1 MSGSDGRRS
10 RALDLAALIAV
21 FVLVHVLLGI
31 AGLIPGLTG
40 PTGVPVPFGDVIGAY
55 RFWVDYWHR
64 TGQLVGIDTPWVYPL
79 LALVPMLAVSVAGD
93 AAYGPV
99 WVVLVTVLD
108 VGALVLVARR
118 SRQSRLVVGAVHRLP
133 RPGRDRA
140 DRRVALPIA
149 IAGVLA
155 IGSRPLLAS
164 VLLSVATWVKVWPA
178 AMIAALLVAGRRTA
192 AVITGVA
199 FTSAVVIGGAVALG
213 AGRNVFSFVTEQTG
227 RGLQVEAPVTGLWL
241 IDVLARVPG
250 ATVYYDR
257 DILTFQVTGYGVA
270 ATASVMTA
278 VLAGGVLLVL
288 GLALLARLRGG
299 RDEDVVALT
308 AFGLV
313 AAFLALNKVGSPQ
326 YLTWFVAPVLLG
338 LATTRRFRFPAVV
351 VPIMAVLTQLVYP
364 WGYSLVHQRGAD
376 RRRGARAAQ
385 PARGRAA
392 RLDDRRAAAHPCG
405 RAAGYAGAAGAPARP
420 RADLTVDS
428 ARPPASA
435 PTTR

>member
-55 RFWVDYWHR
+55 RFWVDSWHR
-64 TGQLVGIDTPWVYPL
+64 TGQLVGIDTPWVYPV

-99 WVVLVTVLD
+99 WVVLVTLLD

-118 SRQSRLVVGAVHRLP
+118 SRRLAWWWVLFTACLGPIAI
-133 RPGRDRA
+133 GRIDA
-140 DRRVALPIA
+140 VALPIA
-149 IAGVLA
+149 IAGVLM

-178 AMIAALLVAGRRTA
+178 AVIAALLVAGRRTA
-192 AVITGVA
+192 AVVTGVA

-213 AGRNVFSFVTEQTG
+213 AGRNVFSFVTAQTG

-257 DILTFQVTGYGVA
+257 DLLTFQVTGYGVA

-278 VLAGGVLLVL
+278 VLAIGVLVVL

-308 AFGLV
+308 ALGLV

-326 YLTWFVAPVLLG
+326 YLTWLVAPVLLG
-338 LATTRRFRFPAVV
+338 LATTGRFRFPAVV

-364 WGYSLVHQRGAD
+364 WGYTLVLGAAPIGVAVLEL
-376 RRRGARAAQ
+376 RNLLEVVLLAWTIGALLRTRADEPPGTGAQ
-385 PARGRAA
+385 PE
-392 RLDDRRAAAHPCG
+392 LLP
-405 RAAGYAGAAGAPARP
+405 
-420 RADLTVDS
+420 DS
-428 ARPPASA
+428 ARNDVA
-435 PTTR
+435 R